1 MKEKIYNLLDEKIQD
16 VFLEMQ
22 EELNIKYG
30 DVTPLE
36 AYALEEIEQKMTDL
50 IESILLHEME
60 D

>member
-1 MKEKIYNLLDEKIQD
+1 MKEKIYNLIDGKIQD

-30 DVTPLE
+30 DITPPE
-36 AYALEEIEQKMTDL
+36 AYALETIEQEMTDL
-50 IESILLHEME
+50 IVTILLHEME